1 LRRFL
6 NWLIGLPIAV
16 IVIGFAVANRQWID
30 ISFDPFSREAP
41 YAYVSM
47 PLWALLFCGL
57 FLGAIA
63 GWIAAW
69 LAQSKWRKATR
80 EARTELKLCRDELE
94 RLKRNAASQE
104 RLPAPVSSDSYQ
116 Q

>member
-6 NWLIGLPIAV
+6 NWVVGLPVAV
-16 IVIGFAVANRQWID
+16 IIIGFAVANRQWVD

-41 YAYVSM
+41 YAYIAM

-63 GWIAAW
+63 GWAVCW
-69 LAQSKWRKATR
+69 LGQSKWRRAAR
-80 EARTELKLCRDELE
+80 DARTDLSRAREEHE
-94 RLKRNAASQE
+94 RLKREMQSRAAVK
-104 RLPAPVSSDSYQ
+104 LGDAGP
-116 Q
+116 